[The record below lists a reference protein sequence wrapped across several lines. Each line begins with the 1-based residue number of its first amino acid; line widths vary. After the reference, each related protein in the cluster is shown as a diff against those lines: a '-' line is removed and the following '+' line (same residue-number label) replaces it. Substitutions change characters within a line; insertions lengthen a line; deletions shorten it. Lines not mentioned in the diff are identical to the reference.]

1 MAHPIHQANKSSPF
15 GELTRDEFYAKHKVI
30 HQESFMLNKRNM
42 KIFTQT
48 WRPAP
53 HSADLSGLVAMIHG
67 YASESSWIFEL
78 TAVAIA
84 KLGFLVCALDL
95 PGHGRSEGRR
105 GHVPTVTPVVDDC
118 IQYFSSVKSAHG
130 PLPSF
135 LYGESLGGALAVL
148 VYLKQKGGWDGLVLN
163 GAMCGVSSKFK
174 PIWPLE
180 KFLPAAAFIAPN
192 WRVVVTQSLR
202 QKSYKEEWKRELV
215 RRNPRAQNSEHP
227 PASTA
232 LELTRVCEVIGR
244 RCREVDVPM
253 LVLHGEDDSV
263 CDSDSA
269 ELVYEL
275 ARSKDKT
282 LKIVPGM
289 WHQLIGE
296 PKDIVEFG
304 FGFIFTWLKE
314 RANSHSRNAYVANG
328 HV

>member
-180 KFLPAAAFIAPN
+180 KEEVQGGGRAHAGAA
-192 WRVVVTQSLR
+192 W
-202 QKSYKEEWKRELV
+202 
-215 RRNPRAQNSEHP
+215 
-227 PASTA
+227 
-232 LELTRVCEVIGR
+232 
-244 RCREVDVPM
+244 
-253 LVLHGEDDSV
+253 EDDSV